1 MGIIW
6 KKCLSLC
13 PISIDSDRIC
23 GVQIIIS
30 DCTLS
35 ILCVYL
41 PSTDHD
47 IDEYKLYLNE
57 LESAI
62 NALQSVGPVIVAG
75 DFNAHLPAL
84 GSNTN
89 TQGRL
94 LNDLIDRNSLFAVS
108 CSNIT
113 TGPNYTYLSDQTATT
128 VDYILVNTELVSY
141 VNSCEI
147 LTPDPLNLSDHLLSI
162 CVNNINIYIY
172 TQNILI
178 LDQNPPRLTGLAK
191 ARKDGLYTSKVQSE
205 IIPLLHTTLLSISEV
220 EMEIKIV
227 VEILTHAASEYLPH
241 IKPKKKKKFIIDSDL
256 KVLFKQSKAAWIRWK
271 NTGRPNDG
279 VLWSEM
285 KESKRAVKK
294 HITACRARKERAD
307 IQKRDLL
314 FKDRSNHRFRVMK

>member
-6 KKCLSLC
+6 KKCLPLC

-23 GVQIIIS
+23 AVQIILS

-62 NALQSVGPVIVAG
+62 SALQSVEPVIITG
-75 DFNAHLPAL
+75 DFNAHYQHWAAIQTLR
-84 GSNTN
+84 G
-89 TQGRL
+89 GY
-94 LNDLIDRNSLFAVS
+94 DLIDRNSLFAVS
-108 CSNIT
+108 CSSIT
-113 TGPNYTYLSDQTATT
+113 TGPNYTYLSGQTATT
-128 VDYILVNTELVSY
+128 VDYILVNTKLVPY

-147 LTPDPLNLSDHLLSI
+147 LTPDPLNLSDHLPISVSI
-162 CVNNINIYIY
+162 CVNNIKY
-172 TQNILI
+172 THSEPTPSKINWS
-178 LDQNPPRLTGLAK
+178 K
-191 ARKDGLYTSKVQSE
+191 ARKDGFIHLYTSKVQSE

-220 EMEIKIV
+220 ETEIKIV

-256 KVLFKQSKAAWIRWK
+256 KVLCKQSKAAWIRWK
-271 NTGRPNDG
+271 NSGHPNYG

-307 IQKRDLL
+307 IQKRD
-314 FKDRSNHRFRVMK
+314 